1 MKSQLYLSYY
11 PLLAARAPESARAK
25 PGMGCPFR
33 VNGFDMT
40 DFRVELANY
49 QGPLDLLVQLARNEE
64 VDILEIAVSEV
75 SRRYV
80 ELLSATEVLDLDEVG
95 EFLVLAS
102 TLMEMKSRA
111 LVPGGSEV
119 PQEAEEE
126 TKQELVRQLLEYK
139 RFKEAAALLWEKAQ
153 LRNQKLRRLA
163 DDLPGDS
170 VDPATQPIRELELW
184 DLVSAFSRLMKENV
198 IPVAENILRDPTPIS
213 TYMERME
220 ARVLELGRVTF
231 RELLGLANTRSQ
243 LIGKFLALLE
253 LIKCKMV
260 WVEMDDES
268 LEIVVLPPRPQAI
281 LSTAPAESF
290 PMPDENVP
298 PDFLESPPASAWEN
312 HENGT
317 WEKDQSEP
325 PKRRSAWDDF
335 EPLDGPGEAPPPPE
349 DPATD

>member
-1 MKSQLYLSYY
+1 M
-11 PLLAARAPESARAK
+11 
-25 PGMGCPFR
+25 
-33 VNGFDMT
+33 V

-49 QGPLDLLVQLARNEE
+49 QGPLDLLVQLARSEE
-64 VDILEIAVSEV
+64 LDILEITVSEV

-80 ELLSATEVLDLDEVG
+80 EFLATRESMDLDEVG

-111 LVPGGSEV
+111 LVPGGTET

-153 LRNQKLRRLA
+153 LRNRKLRRLA
-163 DDLPGDS
+163 DDLPPDS

-198 IPVAENILRDPTPIS
+198 IPVAENILRDPTPIT
-213 TYMERME
+213 TYMERFE
-220 ARVLELGRVTF
+220 ARVLERGKITF
-231 RELLGLANTRSQ
+231 RELLGLNNTRSQ

-253 LIKCKMV
+253 LIKCKKV
-260 WVEMDDES
+260 WVELDENS
-268 LEIVVLPPRPQAI
+268 FEIVVLPPRPQAV
-281 LSTAPAESF
+281 LPMDPSESF
-290 PMPDENVP
+290 PMPDANVP
-298 PDFLESPPASAWEN
+298 PEFLEPPPASPWGEQ
-312 HENGT
+312 ETG
-317 WEKDQSEP
+317 DVDPPREP

-335 EPLDGPGEAPPPPE
+335 EPLDGPGVEPASPSDPP
-349 DPATD
+349 TD